1 MTNCMKTLMLLT
13 TLLAGCC
20 GMAAPATEIV
30 GENTAAIT
38 VREADGHTTTLRK
51 HPKRVV
57 ICYGSFTGVWY
68 AAGGTAAGV
77 PDVTVKETLPEAA
90 RQLPTVGNFANPNPE
105 RLLALRPDLVLLA
118 GNMGSHRQL
127 REILERER
135 IDSLMV
141 TYENYHDFVR
151 LLDLFARLNGTAG
164 DSRSKAAR
172 LTAEVDT
179 VVAGVPKN
187 GGPRFLCLFA
197 SLREVSAET
206 SLSHAACVATMLGGK
221 NAIALP
227 DGRSSLRVK
236 LNMER
241 IILTDPDLILVVTMG
256 KAETVKRKLQ
266 QEMMAGEAWKNLQ
279 AVKNGRVYFLPNELF
294 LYRPNERFPEAFRLM
309 KELLYGAEVKR

>member
-1 MTNCMKTLMLLT
+1 MNCVKILLLLT
-13 TLLAGCC
+13 ALPVGCY
-20 GMAAPATEIV
+20 GMAAPASAIV
-30 GENTAAIT
+30 REDAAAIT

-77 PDVTVKETLPEAA
+77 PDVTVRETLPEAA

-105 RLLALRPDLVLLA
+105 RLLALQPDLVLLA

-172 LTAEVDT
+172 LTAEVDA
-179 VVAGVPKN
+179 VVAGAPKTDD
-187 GGPRFLCLFA
+187 GPRFLCLFA

-206 SLSHAACVATMLGGK
+206 SLSHAACVATLLGGR
-221 NAIALP
+221 NAIAP
-227 DGRSSLRVK
+227 PGGRSELRVK

-266 QEMMAGEAWKNLQ
+266 EEMMAGEAWKNLR
-279 AVKNGRVYFLPNELF
+279 AVKSGRVYFLPNELF

-309 KELLYGAEVKR
+309 KELLYGGEGKP